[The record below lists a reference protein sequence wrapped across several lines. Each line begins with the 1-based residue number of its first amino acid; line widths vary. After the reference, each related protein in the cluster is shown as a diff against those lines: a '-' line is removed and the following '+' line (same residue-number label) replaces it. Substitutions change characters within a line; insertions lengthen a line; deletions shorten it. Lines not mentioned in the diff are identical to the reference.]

1 MATMTSS
8 RILVTGAT
16 GFIGVEVARQLADAD
31 VSVRLMIHRPHR
43 AQYVTDYSRDIIVAD
58 LRDEASLV
66 RAVAGVDAVIHLAG
80 RATFEPYALL
90 HPTIVAGT
98 ASLARAAA
106 AAGVARFVFASS
118 TTVYD
123 GEGGPADER
132 TPPHPWSGYGRAK
145 LDAERAL
152 AAVAATG
159 PFVTGILR
167 LPHVYGARDAM
178 FAMVRRGLL
187 VSPGRGDAPFSHLHV
202 EDAACA
208 LIRAADIGWQGTS
221 PVADDRPASWREF
234 IALIRANV
242 PSLRELRVP
251 ATLARAGAALT
262 ATLARVRGRPTLLT
276 PDGVAGWN
284 RSLVVAPGTLWPAL
298 GIVPRYRTIESG
310 VPAAARDVPPTG
322 WLHPLNDQ
330 RGARRDA
337 T

>member
-1 MATMTSS
+1 MATMTSG

-16 GFIGVEVARQLADAD
+16 GFIGVEVARQLADGGARL
-31 VSVRLMIHRPHR
+31 RLMIHRPHR
-43 AQYVTDYSRDIIVAD
+43 AQYVSDYSGDIVIAD

-80 RATFEPYALL
+80 RATFESYALVQ
-90 HPTIVAGT
+90 PTIVAGT
-98 ASLARAAA
+98 ESLARAAA
-106 AAGVARFVFASS
+106 AAGVTRFVFASS

-123 GEGGPADER
+123 GAGGPADEH

-159 PFVTGILR
+159 PLAMGILR

-187 VSPGRGDAPFSHLHV
+187 VSPGRGDVPFSHLHV
-202 EDAACA
+202 EDAARA
-208 LIRAADIGWQGTS
+208 LIRAAHVAWQGTS

-262 ATLARVRGRPTLLT
+262 ATLA
-276 PDGVAGWN
+276 
-284 RSLVVAPGTLWPAL
+284 
-298 GIVPRYRTIESG
+298 
-310 VPAAARDVPPTG
+310 
-322 WLHPLNDQ
+322 
-330 RGARRDA
+330 
-337 T
+337 

>member
-1 MATMTSS
+1 MTSG

-16 GFIGVEVARQLADAD
+16 GFIGVEVARQLAAAGAGL
-31 VSVRLMIHRPHR
+31 RLMIHRPHR
-43 AQYVTDYSRDIIVAD
+43 AQYVRDYSRDTVVAD

-66 RAVAGVDAVIHLAG
+66 RALAGVDAVIHLAG

-90 HPTIVAGT
+90 RPTIVTGT
-98 ASLARAAA
+98 ESLARAAA

-123 GEGGPADER
+123 GAGGPADAR
-132 TPPHPWSGYGRAK
+132 TPSNVWSGYGRAK

-152 AAVAATG
+152 AAVAATA
-159 PFVTGILR
+159 PFATAILR

-202 EDAACA
+202 EDAARA
-208 LIRAADIGWQGTS
+208 LIRAADVGWHGTS
-221 PVADDRPASWREF
+221 PIADDRPASWREF
-234 IALIRANV
+234 IALIRASV
-242 PSLRELRVP
+242 PSLREVRIP
-251 ATLARAGAALT
+251 ATVARAGAALT

-298 GIVPRYRTIESG
+298 GIVPRYPTIDSG
-310 VPAAARDVPPTG
+310 VPAAARDVPPAG
-322 WLHPLNDQ
+322 WLHPLDDH
-330 RGARRDA
+330 RARR
-337 T
+337 